1 MPKNSMLENRIKS
14 EQEAAMPIKAKNL
27 VCKDC
32 VFRLNDEV
40 KIGNV
45 SKCAVYESKP
55 NKVLLG
61 GSCND
66 YIKE

>member
-1 MPKNSMLENRIKS
+1 MLENRIES
-14 EQEAAMPIKAKNL
+14 EQKAAIPVKVKDL
-27 VCKDC
+27 VCNDC
-32 VFRLNDEV
+32 VFRFNDEV
-40 KIGNV
+40 KAGNV

-61 GSCND
+61 GECND

>member
-1 MPKNSMLENRIKS
+1 MLEDRIKS
-14 EQEAAMPIKAKNL
+14 EQEAAIPTKVKDL

-32 VFRLNDEV
+32 VFRFNDEV

-55 NKVLLG
+55 NEVLSG